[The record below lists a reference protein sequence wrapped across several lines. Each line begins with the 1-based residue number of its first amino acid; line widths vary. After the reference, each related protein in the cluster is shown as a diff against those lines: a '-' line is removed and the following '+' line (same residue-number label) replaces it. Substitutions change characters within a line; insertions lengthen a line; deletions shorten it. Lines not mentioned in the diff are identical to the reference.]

1 MNDMQLNYLKTVLLS
16 QLLLEANEGLRLTK
30 QYKQNVKQQINKLN
44 QMLEEVVREEF
55 NTVYDTDP
63 QMVTNIL
70 NKVEELMDKIKGSS
84 IDELI
89 MINSV
94 VDKYQENKDW
104 FKEHAEAESSPKMAR
119 HCRLCPAARL
129 GRPIFCKIR
138 PARPKIKPNAEKPE
152 LFQHCLKFSS
162 RE

>member
-16 QLLLEANEGLRLTK
+16 QLLLESNEGLRLTK

-70 NKVEELMDKIKGSS
+70 NKIEELIDKIKGSS
-84 IDELI
+84 IDELV

-104 FKEHAEAESSPKMAR
+104 FKEHAEAEF
-119 HCRLCPAARL
+119 L
-129 GRPIFCKIR
+129 KI
-138 PARPKIKPNAEKPE
+138 
-152 LFQHCLKFSS
+152 H
-162 RE
+162 

>member
-44 QMLEEVVREEF
+44 TMLEEVVREEF
-55 NTVYDTDP
+55 DTVYDTDP
-63 QMVTNIL
+63 EMVTNIL
-70 NKVEELMDKIKGSS
+70 NKIEELIDKIKGSS

-104 FKEHAEAESSPKMAR
+104 FKEHAEAEF
-119 HCRLCPAARL
+119 L
-129 GRPIFCKIR
+129 KID
-138 PARPKIKPNAEKPE
+138 
-152 LFQHCLKFSS
+152 
-162 RE
+162 

>member
-44 QMLEEVVREEF
+44 TMLEEVVREEF
-55 NTVYDTDP
+55 NTVYNTDP
-63 QMVTNIL
+63 EMVTNIL
-70 NKVEELMDKIKGSS
+70 NKIEELIDKIKGSS
-84 IDELI
+84 IDELV

-104 FKEHAEAESSPKMAR
+104 FKEHAEAEF
-119 HCRLCPAARL
+119 L
-129 GRPIFCKIR
+129 KID
-138 PARPKIKPNAEKPE
+138 
-152 LFQHCLKFSS
+152 
-162 RE
+162 

>member
-70 NKVEELMDKIKGSS
+70 NKIEELIDKIKGSS
-84 IDELI
+84 IDEI
-89 MINSV
+89 VMINSV

-104 FKEHAEAESSPKMAR
+104 FKEHAEAEF
-119 HCRLCPAARL
+119 L
-129 GRPIFCKIR
+129 KID
-138 PARPKIKPNAEKPE
+138 
-152 LFQHCLKFSS
+152 
-162 RE
+162 

>member
-55 NTVYDTDP
+55 NTIYNADP
-63 QMVTNIL
+63 EMVTNIL
-70 NKVEELMDKIKGSS
+70 NKIEELIDKIKGSS
-84 IDELI
+84 IDELV

-104 FKEHAEAESSPKMAR
+104 FKEHAEAEF
-119 HCRLCPAARL
+119 L
-129 GRPIFCKIR
+129 KID
-138 PARPKIKPNAEKPE
+138 
-152 LFQHCLKFSS
+152 
-162 RE
+162 

>member
-84 IDELI
+84 IDELV

-104 FKEHAEAESSPKMAR
+104 FKEHAEAEF
-119 HCRLCPAARL
+119 L
-129 GRPIFCKIR
+129 KID
-138 PARPKIKPNAEKPE
+138 
-152 LFQHCLKFSS
+152 
-162 RE
+162 

>member
-1 MNDMQLNYLKTVLLS
+1 MSKMQLDYMKSVLLS

-44 QMLEEVVREEF
+44 TMLEEVVREEF

-63 QMVTNIL
+63 EMVTNIL
-70 NKVEELMDKIKGSS
+70 NKIEELIDKIKGSS
-84 IDELI
+84 IDELV

-104 FKEHAEAESSPKMAR
+104 FKEHAEAEF
-119 HCRLCPAARL
+119 L
-129 GRPIFCKIR
+129 KID
-138 PARPKIKPNAEKPE
+138 
-152 LFQHCLKFSS
+152 
-162 RE
+162 

>member
-1 MNDMQLNYLKTVLLS
+1 MFKSNRRNKNTMNDMQLNYLKTVLLS

-63 QMVTNIL
+63 EMVTNIL
-70 NKVEELMDKIKGSS
+70 NKIEELIDKIKGSS

-104 FKEHAEAESSPKMAR
+104 FKEHAEAEF
-119 HCRLCPAARL
+119 L
-129 GRPIFCKIR
+129 KID
-138 PARPKIKPNAEKPE
+138 
-152 LFQHCLKFSS
+152 
-162 RE
+162 